1 MVMLISRL
9 NLTSSF
15 FFYFVSVVAAGA
27 NDNKMISLFNWFS
40 FFAFVSYVETWAL
53 CQAHYIR
60 EHILHTFPGG
70 FVLITNM
77 LYVQFLKLNSVQ

>member
-1 MVMLISRL
+1 
-9 NLTSSF
+9 
-15 FFYFVSVVAAGA
+15 
-27 NDNKMISLFNWFS
+27 MISLFNWFS

-77 LYVQFLKLNSVQ
+77 LYVQFMKLNSVQEITYLNIITYTPSAPCSAMKT